1 MFNYASYCKRFSFV
15 IIFFLLISCFSI
27 KSNKYVLAADKD
39 LQQELDNNIENILD
53 KTDFSSLDDSVYSV
67 PELNLSFRDFVKTI
81 LNGEQSL
88 DYNVLISKIKDVF
101 FKQIKDNLRFF
112 VILFIVIFLYEIF
125 KSFANSKYIELNS
138 SLKIIFSFLL
148 STTIL
153 FLVKDFYK
161 EISLLIDDLFSFV
174 TILFPILISLLTLS
188 GAVKSAAV
196 FGSFSVFL
204 LETGAYVIKFVLL
217 PLALSILFLSLFGS
231 VFLKGSFSKLTSLF
245 KQIFK
250 YVIVLFFAV
259 FGLVSTVNV
268 ISTTTH
274 DGINLKLTKFALK
287 NYIPVLGGYVSEG
300 FDFIYSCSVLIK
312 NAVGVCSIVII
323 VFKIL
328 FPLIVVIVLSLGF
341 RVLSV
346 VTGFVGDK
354 TFSNM
359 FDDVSNAFS
368 NFLTIILG
376 LFLICFVFIFL
387 IILSVGVVWNA
398 WVSNLYYFFKFTFW
412 VFAVGLSI
420 KKIIWN
426 C

>member
-359 FDDVSNAFS
+359 FEDVSNAFS

-387 IILSVGVVWNA
+387 IILSVGVV
-398 WVSNLYYFFKFTFW
+398 
-412 VFAVGLSI
+412 
-420 KKIIWN
+420 
-426 C
+426 